1 MTTIDFIGYC
11 AAFLTSASFLPQA
24 LLVIRT
30 RQTEGLSLLMYTLF
44 TLGVALWL
52 IYGLATRDA
61 PIVIANG
68 LTLTFAIIILLITAQ
83 ERLKQ
88 RRVSTKS

>member
-1 MTTIDFIGYC
+1 
-11 AAFLTSASFLPQA
+11 
-24 LLVIRT
+24 
-30 RQTEGLSLLMYTLF
+30 MYTLF